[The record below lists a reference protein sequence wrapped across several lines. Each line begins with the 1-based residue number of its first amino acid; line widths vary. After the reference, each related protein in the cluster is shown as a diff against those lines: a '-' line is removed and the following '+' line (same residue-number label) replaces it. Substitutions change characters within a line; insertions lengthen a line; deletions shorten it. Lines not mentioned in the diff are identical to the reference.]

1 MAGKP
6 VLQIDLAIKAYPGAL
21 IIIAVVKG
29 SGMYQEMAEKL
40 EKLEMNEYMAGS
52 EIENCFYIL

>member
-6 VLQIDLAIKAYPGAL
+6 VLQIDMAVKEYPGAL

-29 SGMYQEMAEKL
+29 SGMYHEMAKKL
-40 EKLEMNEYMAGS
+40 EKLEIDEYLAGS
-52 EIENCFYIL
+52 VIESSFYII